1 MIFIALFINKRKHTP
16 FDLDQRLPSQCN
28 LSNIRG
34 QRSSLGFESS
44 FLESELARIQR
55 CTLGAGGGGYGG
67 TKERKI
73 AFGRFPPCL
82 PAIHAGRPGLLS
94 SADVRSMLGA
104 GYRDMRKSDTAPA
117 SCHREKPAWLPAVPR
132 QSAKEGG
139 QGREQ
144 SSGAV
149 WPGRGGGGT
158 EPQGGHARAPARSAR
173 ASGGVNLVTAFALS
187 ISARAPSR
195 LLSGGRAPS
204 PNLFFLFGPQN
215 PASSHG
221 FYEILS
227 AHVGIKQ
234 AVLLVSW
241 IRRAA

>member
-1 MIFIALFINKRKHTP
+1 MIFIASFINKKKHTP

-28 LSNIRG
+28 LSNIRRQG
-34 QRSSLGFESS
+34 SSLGFESS

-73 AFGRFPPCL
+73 VFGRFPPCL

-117 SCHREKPAWLPAVPR
+117 SCHREKPAWLPAVLR
-132 QSAKEGG
+132 RSAKEGD

-144 SSGAV
+144 SAPATGQRGWRHRA
-149 WPGRGGGGT
+149 PGRPRPG
-158 EPQGGHARAPARSAR
+158 PARSAR
-173 ASGGVNLVTAFALS
+173 ASGGENPMTAFALS
-187 ISARAPSR
+187 TSARAPSR

-221 FYEILS
+221 FYEIPS